1 MDFAFLLQ
9 DGIRHLE
16 RMAGPLWTDFNAHDP
31 GLTILEQLCYA
42 LSDLGYRIG
51 HEMPDLLASGGGDPY
66 ESLYPPSEIL
76 TSHPV
81 TLLDLL
87 KLVLDVNG
95 VKNAWIEQADE
106 DQIALY
112 YHPGRKELGLQDEPP
127 ASEPVKL
134 KGLYRVLI
142 ETSELADTD
151 RVTMRANVARRLHQN
166 RNLCEDLAE
175 IRVLQPQSVQVQA
188 RVEIGPVE
196 DAEQVLLEIIEKIA
210 DVISPSV
217 PFVSLERLL
226 AAGKSVDEI
235 FDGPRL
241 KKGFPL
247 EGSGRARRSAVNTS
261 DLIHV
266 IMEVPGVRAVSK
278 ISVSTGGQKEA
289 WSLKLEPDKAPKLDL
304 PKLDLQGSKIQLEK
318 EGITAGVDVKAV
330 IDTYNRRRKRSS
342 AAEAPPGEG
351 TLTLPPGR
359 DRNVDHYRSIQHDFP
374 ALYGIGE
381 MGLPESAPPLR
392 RARARQLE
400 AYLAFF
406 DQILADSFAQ
416 LAHVKDLFSHHG
428 QDPRTYFTQKLANLA
443 GILEDD
449 GDDSA
454 TAATRE
460 AALTDA
466 SYERK
471 NRFLGHLLARFAEQL
486 TATGTD
492 PERKLRAKQAFL
504 QSYPRISSA
513 RGTAFDQQRPWDASN
528 LSGLEERLRF
538 KLGLDEKNPGE
549 ELVLVE
555 HILLRP
561 MEEDAG
567 QSVVYLAAAAYRD
580 PYSLQLS
587 VVLQE
592 PDGSGFKQFVEQTIR
607 EETPAHLVPYVH
619 WLASKDWSAFL
630 TAHRQWHSARTMST
644 APHFHL
650 RDTRDR
656 LIDLLGLGETYPLQ
670 DVAVSERLTV
680 PFEVSAKISIDPGQP
695 AVEYEL
701 HDRDEEPVPS
711 VFAQTGTGDEIL
723 LETPPI
729 VEDVT
734 YKILARK
741 PGREAYLHQETT
753 IKVGLDVRLDARIL
767 APLLRPLTDKDT
779 WMVGHGGQ
787 VDVEIVESQEGV
799 DYHLVHLGDAGQGP
813 EEVLSQ
819 VVRGNRHDIK
829 VRTDSIWEPKVIR
842 IRATREFEASEGREP
857 QTDLL
862 DAVLPID
869 VRGLG
874 ELTLEVDFAV
884 AHDLE
889 PIAEGILPL
898 ASSLS
903 ADIAAQPEIR
913 LEESEVDYNSVAR
926 ILVVASWKGEK
937 YQPFLGGK
945 PVKRARYGNGGDL
958 VFLTEAL
965 LEDTTFEVHVT
976 RPDRIDVERVV
987 RLDVAVRPPP

>member
-1 MDFAFLLQ
+1 MDYAFLRQ

-16 RMAGPLWTDFNAHDP
+16 RMAGTLWTDFNAHDP
-31 GLTILEQLCYA
+31 GITILEQLCYA

-66 ESLYPPSEIL
+66 ESLYLPSEIL

-81 TLLDLL
+81 TLLDLR
-87 KLVLDVNG
+87 KLVLDVDG

-112 YHPGRKELGLQDEPP
+112 YHPGRKELGLHDEPP

-142 ETSELADTD
+142 ETSELVDTD
-151 RVTMRANVARRLHQN
+151 TMRANVARRLHQN
-166 RNLCEDLAE
+166 RNLCEDFAE
-175 IRVLQPQSVQVQA
+175 IRVLDSQSVQVQA

-196 DAEQVLLEIIEKIA
+196 DAEQVLLEIFEKIS
-210 DVISPSV
+210 DEISPSV
-217 PFVSLERLL
+217 PFVSLEQML
-226 AAGKSVDEI
+226 AAGKAVGKI

-241 KKGFPL
+241 EKGFPL
-247 EGSGRARRSAVNTS
+247 VGSRGARRTAVNTS

-266 IMEVPGVRAVSK
+266 IMEVPGVRAIRR
-278 ISVSTGGQKEA
+278 ISVSAGGRAEA
-289 WSLKLEPDKAPKLDL
+289 WSLRLDPDKAPKLDVE
-304 PKLDLQGSKIQLEK
+304 GSKSKILLEK
-318 EGITAGVDVKAV
+318 EGITAGIDVDRV
-330 IDTYNRRRKRSS
+330 IQAYTDRRSGSS
-342 AAEAPPGEG
+342 TAAGPTGGMG
-351 TLTLPPGR
+351 TLTPPPGR
-359 DRNVDHYRSIQHDFP
+359 DRNVGHYPSVQHDFP

-381 MGLPESAPPLR
+381 MGLPESAPPWR
-392 RARARQLE
+392 RAQARQLK

-428 QDPRTYFTQKLANLA
+428 TDPRTYFTQKLADLA
-443 GILEDD
+443 DILEGD

-454 TAATRE
+454 TAATGE

-471 NRFLGHLLARFAEQL
+471 NRFLNHLLARFAEQL

-513 RGTAFDQQRPWDASN
+513 RGTAFDQLRPWDAPN

-561 MEEDAG
+561 MKEDAG
-567 QSVVYLAAAAYRD
+567 QSVVLLAEAAYKD

-592 PDGSGFKQFVEQTIR
+592 PDGSGFKQLVEQTVR

-619 WLASKDWSAFL
+619 WLASEDWSAFL

-644 APHFHL
+644 ATHFHL

-670 DVAVSERLTV
+670 DVAVSDRRTV
-680 PFEVSAKISIDPGQP
+680 PFGVTAKISIDPGQP
-695 AVEYEL
+695 DVKYEL
-701 HDRDEEPVPS
+701 HDRDGKRLTDDDGNTLDPYPYMID
-711 VFAQTGTGDEIL
+711 GTGGEIL

-753 IKVGLDVRLDARIL
+753 VKVGLDLTLDARIL
-767 APLLRPLTDKDT
+767 APLLRPLTDNDT
-779 WMVGHGGQ
+779 RMVGHGGQ

-799 DYHLVHLGDAGQGP
+799 DYRLVHFVDAGQGP
-813 EEVLSQ
+813 EEERLSQ
-819 VVRGNRHDIK
+819 DVRGNRHDIK
-829 VRTDSIWEPKVIR
+829 VRTDPIWEPTTIR
-842 IRATREFEASEGREP
+842 IRATREP
-857 QTDLL
+857 QTGLL
-862 DAVLPID
+862 PAELPLE

-874 ELTLEVDFAV
+874 QLRLEVDFAV

-889 PIAEGILPL
+889 SIADEISPPAL
-898 ASSLS
+898 SLS
-903 ADIAAQPEIR
+903 ADIVAQAEIR
-913 LEESEVDYNSVAR
+913 LEEPEIDYNSVAR
-926 ILVVASWKGEK
+926 ILVVASRKGEK
-937 YQPFLGGK
+937 YQPFLGGE

-976 RPDRIDVERVV
+976 RPDSIDVERVV
-987 RLDVAVRPPP
+987 RLDVAVRPPS